1 MSKTERIIA
10 GVFLAG
16 VCPLLVFVA
25 CWWTAAIVSMHVPG
39 ISEHAIALTALSGLT
54 AGVVLDLLF
63 LRMWIRRFY
72 TAGRGWMWGLYAAL
86 FVWAVAMFMGV
97 PVGTFGLGLLTG
109 VYAGRRYH
117 HAGSEAAAAG
127 HDLRRVSFFT
137 ALLTAVTALPIS
149 IWGLKEQTVIDLV
162 RTIPGIEPSILQ
174 GISGAGV
181 VCLFCVV
188 LFAAQ
193 YGGSLAAGWWAYRLG
208 ANSAQQEA
216 ILSRNFPESG

>member
-1 MSKTERIIA
+1 LVGVERMSKTENIIV

-16 VCPLLVFVA
+16 VCPLLVFVV
-25 CWWTAAIVSMHVPG
+25 CWWTAAIVSMNVPG
-39 ISEHAIALTALSGLT
+39 ISEHEIALAALSGLT
-54 AGVVLDLLF
+54 VGIVLDLLF
-63 LRMWIRRFY
+63 LPRWIRGFY
-72 TAGRGWMWGLYAAL
+72 TAGRRWMWTFYAAL
-86 FVWAVAMFMGV
+86 FLLAGAMFMGV

-149 IWGLKEQTVIDLV
+149 ILGLKEQTVIDLV
-162 RTIPGIEPSILQ
+162 RKIPGIEPSILQ
-174 GISGAGV
+174 GASGAGV

-188 LFAAQ
+188 LFAAL
-193 YGGSLAAGWWAYRLG
+193 YGGSLAAGWWAYRMG
-208 ANSAQQEA
+208 TNRTRQNAVP
-216 ILSRNFPESG
+216 SR

>member
-1 MSKTERIIA
+1 LLDADPLSKTESIIV

-16 VCPLLVFVA
+16 VCPLLTFVA
-25 CWWTAAIVSMHVPG
+25 CWWTAAIVSMNVPG
-39 ISEHAIALTALSGLT
+39 ISEHTIALAALLGLT
-54 AGVVLDLLF
+54 AGIVLDLLF
-63 LRMWIRRFY
+63 LPMWIRRFY
-72 TAGRGWMWGLYAAL
+72 TAGWRWMWAFYAAL
-86 FVWAVAMFMGV
+86 FLLAGAIFMGV

-137 ALLTAVTALPIS
+137 ASLTAVTALPIS
-149 IWGLKEQTVIDLV
+149 ILGLKEQTVVDLV
-162 RTIPGIEPSILQ
+162 RKIPGIEPSILQ
-174 GISGAGV
+174 GVSGAGV

-188 LFAAQ
+188 LFAAL

-208 ANSAQQEA
+208 TNA
-216 ILSRNFPESG
+216 